1 MRRGRRLARGLITGV
16 ALAAAAL
23 AGAITPAAAARTAPA
38 ARSVAARS
46 MASGSDELSSI
57 SCTSTHYCIAVGT
70 VHINRLGAGT
80 SLALAWNGRGW
91 QVLPTPGTGP
101 GGSSLAGVDCRSARR
116 CIAVGSVGSVSSG
129 LTPLAERWNGRT
141 WRRLKMPAHDGSLH
155 AVSCTSAS
163 RCMAV
168 GSDHA
173 CELAEQWN
181 GSTWRVLST
190 PSPCGPPQS
199 GGLTSVSC
207 RSAGSCQAVGNYM
220 PDNEAELTLAES
232 WNGSKWTQQAT
243 SSPGDLARLNSVSC
257 VPAGSCMAAGSGF
270 PVESRGQAAI
280 AESWNGPAWQ
290 LLAPVRMAPA
300 ASLGGVAC
308 RRAAWC
314 MSVGAYTR
322 GGVMFPQAQVWNG
335 AIWLAVTP
343 PHAPGTLSGLS
354 CPAASTCLA
363 VGATGQSNFA
373 ALWNGTRWRSVTSV
387 PSP

>member
-1 MRRGRRLARGLITGV
+1 MRRGRRLARGLITG
-16 ALAAAAL
+16 AAMAAAAL
-23 AGAITPAAAARTAPA
+23 AGAIAPAAAAGSGAT
-38 ARSVAARS
+38 
-46 MASGSDELSSI
+46 GSDELSSV

-70 VHINRLGAGT
+70 AHISRLGAGT

-91 QVLPTPGTGP
+91 QVLPTPGTGR

-116 CIAVGSVGSVSSG
+116 CIAVGSVGSASTG
-129 LTPLAERWNGRT
+129 LSPLAERWNGRS
-141 WRRLKMPAHDGSLH
+141 WRRLKMPGHDGGLH

-163 RCMAV
+163 ACMAV
-168 GSDHA
+168 GSDHL

-207 RSAGSCQAVGNYM
+207 QSASSCQAAGTYM
-220 PDNEAELTLAES
+220 PDHETQLTLAES
-232 WNGSKWTQQAT
+232 WNGSQWNQQGT
-243 SSPGDLARLNSVSC
+243 SSPGDLTSLNSVSC
-257 VPAGSCMAAGSGF
+257 VSAASCMAVGGGL

-280 AESWNGPAWQ
+280 AESWNGHAWQ
-290 LLAPVRMAPA
+290 LLAPVRMAPP
-300 ASLGGVAC
+300 ASLSGLSC

-314 MSVGAYTR
+314 MSVGSYTR
-322 GGVMFPQAQVWNG
+322 GGTLFPQAQAWNG
-335 AIWLAVTP
+335 AIWLVVTP
-343 PHAPGTLSGLS
+343 PNAPGSLSGLS
-354 CPAASTCLA
+354 CPAASRCLA
-363 VGATGQSNFA
+363 VGATGAANFA

>member
-1 MRRGRRLARGLITGV
+1 MRRGRRLARGLITG
-16 ALAAAAL
+16 AAMAGAAL
-23 AGAITPAAAARTAPA
+23 AGAVTPPAAAGSA
-38 ARSVAARS
+38 AT
-46 MASGSDELSSI
+46 GSDELSSV

-70 VHINRLGAGT
+70 AHISRLGVGT

-116 CIAVGSVGSVSSG
+116 CIAVGSVGSVSTG
-129 LTPLAERWNGRT
+129 LSPLAERWNGRS
-141 WRRLKMPAHDGSLH
+141 WRRLMMPGHDGGLH

-163 RCMAV
+163 ACLAV
-168 GSDHA
+168 GSDQL

-207 RSAGSCQAVGNYM
+207 QSASSCQAVGTYM
-220 PDNEAELTLAES
+220 PDHETQLTLAES
-232 WNGSKWTQQAT
+232 WNGSRWTQQGT
-243 SSPGDLARLNSVSC
+243 SSPGDLTSLNSVSC
-257 VPAGSCMAAGSGF
+257 VSAASCMAAGSGL

-280 AESWNGPAWQ
+280 AESWNGHAWQ
-290 LLAPVRMAPA
+290 LLTPVRMAPP
-300 ASLGGVAC
+300 ASLGGLAC

-314 MSVGAYTR
+314 MSVGSYTR
-322 GGVMFPQAQVWNG
+322 GGTLFPQAQTWNG

-343 PHAPGTLSGLS
+343 PNAPGSLSGLS
-354 CPAASTCLA
+354 CPAASRCLA
-363 VGATGQSNFA
+363 VGATGADNFA